1 MTVSVD
7 YKPTVFTVSGGTT
20 VFNYPWD
27 TLDSDYI
34 EVYVYS
40 NGSRSKKVR
49 GTDYTVDLSRK
60 AVSFIS
66 GKAPADGTQVLIA
79 RATPRKQTGDLVSGA
94 AYNPEQFESM
104 LDSQAMISQEIGN
117 KADRSIAFDARIP
130 SEDTPD
136 PVNLSVN
143 DRKSKLLGFDEKGNF
158 VADIPSDDHTT
169 ASGEAKAAAAEAKK
183 SEVAAAASASLAT
196 SSAAAAAQSESD
208 ADLEKV
214 KAQQARDESV
224 KAASDAKAELPKVT
238 AEGTKQ
244 LGIVTGEGNTQV
256 ARVKAEGDT
265 QDARLV
271 ATGDA
276 QNTRLETTGDTK
288 IQEIKTEASK
298 YRAED
303 YIRGIISSFED
314 PLTDFEV
321 HLDTPGLTEPDD
333 VIWLN
338 DGIPVAVQDQKTRF
352 KRYRHKFTFNPSE
365 IISEATTGSGS
376 FDMSP
381 NILYKVGNKYGY
393 FTGTGTFTGD
403 WGLFDYTYTVDAH
416 TGTQMP
422 TDTPSIDDELPSG
435 DFHVTTVKSDRK
447 TAALVL
453 TTSDSNNAEE
463 VDVYVKHDGKF
474 KYYRSVSGMQ
484 HGVEVSKGFTIG
496 YATDEVKLVTRK
508 GTGPLSTEFVSI
520 ALLTIPDDI
529 SDEYFVLQAADR
541 YIGSVKART
550 YINASEAN
558 VNQPL
563 TMGAHFTDAL
573 FQAFCNAT
581 AGYLEVVEKT
591 MWAVQYNGYG
601 GSQVAEG
608 MDFPNSDINNYEQV
622 PAKYAHKDHV
632 DELTLANLSDAFN
645 HRPNHIRLVDFHRD
659 GDRVDIEMSSGMD
672 GDLRYIINNNTA
684 DGVRTTRSGET
695 IKWSYHNT
703 TVGLTVEGIKV
714 STDVAAVSNGAIGS
728 FKINNSSQTFSE
740 SNSTILNLDEYATTF
755 HPLKTPLKLTSG
767 NLNEFL
773 LTTGVDGFNATEIH
787 IVMST
792 AHNETIAVK
801 IPNTPHARTLRVG
814 VPTEPNGVIR
824 YNPGVPNPSVRRA
837 DLENHVGEVITTATE
852 FSDGSTSVQAGD
864 SVPIK
869 NCFTNLTTFE
879 PYKRTLSTTD
889 ATLGHQFHADL
900 PIGQSHV
907 AFAYATVLDG
917 DLGMDFERESV
928 YSNGRLVEGIYR
940 KGKDL
945 MFVKE
950 FQGRGRGTYT
960 QDMPVQN
967 KVEKISLGFN
977 TKGIEYLGF
986 DTKSKRPDFAYGT
999 HRYRFGDIVI
1009 KITGTFGS
1017 APEQTEPFN
1026 DTNIFTIGE
1035 TNGRNTVEFELP
1047 DGIKLRGMS
1056 FGNQYNSGYLGS
1068 NGKSNLPNAQVKELK
1083 VSGLTTDGHVN
1094 LVENKKGALN
1104 LENDEVRLFAWDNDH
1119 YSTTEAEFV
1128 KTGGEYACISNLVLY
1143 LEKPSTTGT
1152 KHLSDSSVS
1161 QNQTKTDAFKEIAI
1175 ADKCIVMKNT
1185 TMIDALANPP
1195 AYFEDEPKDIP
1206 FGTPGLDEHGKVNPE
1221 QTYTELLEGSNVQF
1235 FTGNLPSGV
1244 SESDV
1249 HSLTMQRVHGGVEP
1263 KFVPQWLTNELTT
1276 LNKQRDRKV
1285 KFIPTKD
1292 VTSFQIGVA
1301 DAEYAFGFTG
1311 TVRITGG
1318 TGASA
1323 VDFSKAVS
1331 DEARTTDVTRWTTVN
1346 NVTLKA
1352 GVEYT
1357 LWDDQPEGWRFAKLK
1372 TGTDEKVFNVT
1383 QGEST
1388 WRKSLKTIPQPVP
1401 IRVPQALADFFGGG
1415 GGVKTLTSGESYK
1428 FRDMVLYFNHLYF
1441 VTEDFT
1447 FDGSDLS
1454 KLELL
1459 HDLSVKGDIKGGLNR
1474 YWRLRLLNATSGT
1487 HYPRVSRVLFK
1498 HGSSS
1503 TPVTIYQTDNC
1514 RDVGVIPSNGT
1525 TYNFDFRTPKAV
1537 DGFQMYVVYSGGT
1550 NYGGTFILE
1559 SSSDNSNW
1567 KTSFSGTISTVGC
1580 GLKTFTPENT

>member
-1 MTVSVD
+1 MT
-7 YKPTVFTVSGGTT
+7 
-20 VFNYPWD
+20 N
-27 TLDSDYI
+27 TLDVYRGDGSTKTYPINFTGGFEKREDVLVYILGDLDSLGKQVYQTFTWDSDAQITLDKPVPTGSTLYI
-34 EVYVYS
+34 RRETDIATLINVFADGQIISGDELNRSHRQALLALMEGRAGHFAQGIQGDLLMNGNRVLQLSTDAVDDTSAANVKYVKDQVETTRTEAAQVAS
-40 NGSRSKKVR
+40 
-49 GTDYTVDLSRK
+49 DRK
-60 AVSFIS
+60 AV
-66 GKAPADGTQVLIA
+66 AADKLAVEA
-79 RATPRKQTGDLVSGA
+79 VR
-94 AYNPEQFESM
+94 
-104 LDSQAMISQEIGN
+104 
-117 KADRSIAFDARIP
+117 
-130 SEDTPD
+130 
-136 PVNLSVN
+136 N
-143 DRKSKLLGFDEKGNF
+143 DVDN
-158 VADIPSDDHTT
+158 
-169 ASGEAKAAAAEAKK
+169 
-183 SEVAAAASASLAT
+183 
-196 SSAAAAAQSESD
+196 
-208 ADLEKV
+208 EKV
-214 KAQQARDESV
+214 KAQN
-224 KAASDAKAELPKVT
+224 AATTATNSATASAQSATEAKTAEAGAKAELAKVT
-238 AEGTKQ
+238 AEA
-244 LGIVTGEGNTQV
+244 NTQNT
-256 ARVKAEGDT
+256 RLQNTGDT
-265 QDARLV
+265 QNARLI

-276 QNTRLETTGDTK
+276 QNTRLETTGDAK
-288 IQEIKTEASK
+288 VQEIKAEGNK

-403 WGLFDYTYTVDAH
+403 WGLFDYTYTVDTH

-422 TDTPSIDDELPSG
+422 TDTPSLDDELPSG
-435 DFHVTTVKSDRK
+435 DFHVTTIKSDRK

-474 KYYRSVSGMQ
+474 KYYRSISGMQ
-484 HGVEVSKGFTIG
+484 HGVEVSKGFAIG

-508 GTGPLSTEFVSI
+508 GTGALSTEFVSI

-695 IKWSYHNT
+695 IKFSYHNT
-703 TVGLTVEGIKV
+703 TAGLTVEGIKV
-714 STDVAAVSNGAIGS
+714 GTDVAAVSNGSIGS
-728 FKINNSSQTFSE
+728 FKINNTAQTFSE
-740 SNSTILNLDEYATTF
+740 SNSTTLNLDEYATTF

-837 DLENHVGEVITTATE
+837 DLENHVGEVITTLTK
-852 FSDGSTSVQAGD
+852 FSDGNTSVQAGD

-879 PYKRTLSTTD
+879 PYKRTLTTTD
-889 ATLGHQFHADL
+889 ATLEHQFHADL

-928 YSNGRLVEGIYR
+928 YSNGRLVECIHR

-977 TKGIEYLGF
+977 TKDMEYLGF
-986 DTKSKRPDFAYGT
+986 DIKSKRPDFAYGT

-1009 KITGTFGS
+1009 KIKGTFGS

-1047 DGIKLRGMS
+1047 DGMKLRGIS
-1056 FGNQYNSGYLGS
+1056 FGNQYNSGHVGN

-1104 LENDEVRLFAWDNDH
+1104 LENDEVRLFAWDNDQ

-1152 KHLSDSSVS
+1152 KHLSDASVS

-1185 TMIDALANPP
+1185 TMVDALANPP
-1195 AYFEDEPKDIP
+1195 AYFEDAPKNIP

-1301 DAEYAFGFTG
+1301 DNLYAFGFTG

-1323 VDFSKAVS
+1323 VNFSRAVA
-1331 DEARTTDVTRWTTVN
+1331 DEARATDVTRWTTIN
-1346 NVTLKA
+1346 NITLKA

-1383 QGEST
+1383 QGESN

-1401 IRVPQALADFFGGG
+1401 VKVPQELADFFGGG
-1415 GGVKTLTSGESYK
+1415 GISDPDLYEAGASYLTVGGSTGLRKITLPKTSDTLVSNGGW
-1428 FRDMVLYFNHLYF
+1428 
-1441 VTEDFT
+1441 T
-1447 FDGSDLS
+1447 FLRTKGLDASS
-1454 KLELL
+1454 T
-1459 HDLSVKGDIKGGLNR
+1459 GDITLEAGTYQVTGSSTAPWSDVQTDLWFHVTNADTTSLTDWSISRTGYFLLSHRGRSRGLDYGQHR
-1474 YWRLRLLNATSGT
+1474 S
-1487 HYPRVSRVLFK
+1487 PRVFTIPKGKTGVFSVYM
-1498 HGSSS
+1498 SS
-1503 TPVTIYQTDNC
+1503 
-1514 RDVGVIPSNGT
+1514 G
-1525 TYNFDFRTPKAV
+1525 
-1537 DGFQMYVVYSGGT
+1537 SGGSGV
-1550 NYGGTFILE
+1550 YPFI
-1559 SSSDNSNW
+1559 SIV
-1567 KTSFSGTISTVGC
+1567 KIG
-1580 GLKTFTPENT
+1580 